1 MERIGLGTVG
11 IGVFGGTFNPI
22 HRGHLHVAKSV
33 QSLFELSRVYFVVSS
48 VPPHKREEEL
58 LPFAHRYAM
67 TSLAVEKEISFIPSM
82 VEMEPEQ
89 SPYTVDTMDKLA
101 RIEKHNR
108 LFFIAGGDSLLE
120 VASWRESERL
130 LAEYNFIFVKRP
142 WDGPIDAEKCLPA
155 DVFRRTR
162 DLTGLDRAQAKKKIA
177 KEPKDETRIY
187 IVDAKAPDIS
197 STKIRALAAAKGGD
211 RAVRRMLIPAVRSY
225 IRKLHLYDWK

>member
-1 MERIGLGTVG
+1 LGTVG

-22 HRGHLHVAKSV
+22 HRGHLHAAKSV

-67 TSLAVEKEISFIPSM
+67 TALAVEKEISFIPSM
-82 VEMEPEQ
+82 AEMDNEQ
-89 SPYTVDTMDKLA
+89 SPYTIDTMDKLA
-101 RIEKHNR
+101 RVEKQNR

-120 VASWRESERL
+120 VASWHESERL

-155 DVFRRTR
+155 DAFRRTL
-162 DLTGLDRAQAKKKIA
+162 DLTGLDRARIKKKIA
-177 KEPKDETRIY
+177 GESKDENRIY

-197 STKIRALAAAKGGD
+197 STKIRDLLAAKGGE
-211 RAVRRMLIPAVRSY
+211 RAVRRMLLPAVRVY
-225 IRKLHLYDWK
+225 IRKLHLYGGK